1 MNLFK
6 SRLAEEVSRRTT
18 ISVIIMFVGI
28 LLVAAG
34 YFGGLEW
41 MLYLG
46 LIVVLVGVMSELVFG
61 IVGKSARK

>member
-1 MNLFK
+1 MNLSK
-6 SRLAEEVSRRTT
+6 SMLPEKVSRRTI
-18 ISVIIMFVGI
+18 ISAITMFVGI

-46 LIVVLVGVMSELVFG
+46 LIVVLVGVMSQLVFG
-61 IVGKSARK
+61 IMGQ